1 MNLMN
6 MDDPR
11 IVEISEDWSDFLD
24 KCEEDMP
31 EEATSLSL
39 GQVFLYLLMV
49 YKPPID
55 ELLPILEFV
64 VNIYAK
70 QQEEDTSYKE
80 RMN

>member
-24 KCEEDMP
+24 KYEEDFP

-55 ELLPILEFV
+55 ELLPVLEFV

-70 QQEEDTSYKE
+70 QQGEDTSYKE

>member
-6 MDDPR
+6 MSDPR
-11 IVEISEDWSDFLD
+11 IVEISENWSDFLD
-24 KCEEDMP
+24 KYEEDMP

>member
-24 KCEEDMP
+24 KYEEDFP